1 MQDPIDFLHSALEK
15 TKEGYEIVFAE
26 RNIRQENYFYKYL
39 KKIYYFLAKKIT
51 NNVLKPNVNVF

>member
-39 KKIYYFLAKKIT
+39 KKSIT
-51 NNVLKPNVNVF
+51 F